1 LWSLQTLLPI
11 QQLAGHLKPVWSLAF
26 DPNSKTLASGTVGD
40 NTLRVWSVPSGA
52 HVETLNEVS
61 QTTYDMLFTEDG
73 KNLWTSHREGIVKRW
88 ENIVDT
94 TYDVSLPQKL
104 EALRVDIG
112 IEKSTPSE
120 IELTLK
126 QKVMSE
132 VRFFTGLF
140 AFILAMMTGVWG
152 HFKIP
157 SESMLPTLEVG
168 DHLYVSKFAYGYSRH
183 SLPFF
188 LHNLPL
194 PDGQIF
200 SRLPKRGDV
209 AVFRN
214 PKNDII
220 MIKRVVG
227 LPGDRVKVLRG
238 ELYLNGE
245 KVGRDNV
252 TNYLYREH
260 KGRVVGVDVYAE
272 RLPGQEEAHLIY
284 ERTDPANPDNTDTFF
299 VHAGYVF
306 VMGDNSGIFV

>member
-1 LWSLQTLLPI
+1 MTQEP
-11 QQLAGHLKPVWSLAF
+11 
-26 DPNSKTLASGTVGD
+26 
-40 NTLRVWSVPSGA
+40 
-52 HVETLNEVS
+52 
-61 QTTYDMLFTEDG
+61 
-73 KNLWTSHREGIVKRW
+73 
-88 ENIVDT
+88 DT
-94 TYDVSLPQKL
+94 TESAQSDAEKNGAET
-104 EALRVDIG
+104 EA
-112 IEKSTPSE
+112 P
-120 IELTLK
+120 TLK
-126 QKVMSE
+126 QKIMSE
-132 VRFFTGLF
+132 VRFFAGLF
-140 AFILAMMTGVWG
+140 AFILAMMTGIWG

-194 PDGQIF
+194 PEGQIF

-214 PKNDII
+214 PKNDVI

-238 ELYLNGE
+238 ELYLNGK
-245 KVGRDNV
+245 KVGRQNV

-272 RLPGQEEAHLIY
+272 RLPGQEEEHLIY
-284 ERTDPANPDNTDTFF
+284 ERTDQDNLDNTEAFIVPEGHLFF
-299 VHAGYVF
+299 
-306 VMGDNSGIFV
+306 MGDNRDNSVDSRAPQGPGFVPQENLIGRADLMMFSFKRCKKEEGLRCPPRRFAKGL